1 MTNTKR
7 QRGAVLLVSLIIL
20 MVITLFVISSAN
32 MSSTDLQIVGNF
44 QRKMVMNQSVQ
55 QAIEEV
61 LSNVSNF
68 NTPAAQTITVNGIAV
83 AVSAPQCVGTTT
95 AAGYTAVNNIT
106 LYDTNW
112 VVIATATDVLTGASA
127 TINQGVRIRLPT
139 NFCP

>member
-1 MTNTKR
+1 MMSPKR
-7 QRGAVLLVSLIIL
+7 QRGAVLLVSLVML
-20 MVITLFVISSAN
+20 MVITLFVVSSAN
-32 MSSTDLQIVGNF
+32 MSSTDLRIVGNL
-44 QRKMVMNQSVQ
+44 QRKMVINQSVQ
-55 QAIEEV
+55 QAIEDV

-68 NTPAAQTITVNGIAV
+68 NTPVAQTITVNGTAV
-83 AVSAPQCVGTTT
+83 AVSAPACLGTAT

-112 VVIATATDVLTGASA
+112 SVSATATDLLTGATS

>member
-1 MTNTKR
+1 MMSPKR

-20 MVITLFVISSAN
+20 MIITLFVVSSAN
-32 MSSTDLQIVGNF
+32 LTSSDLRIVGNL
-44 QRKMVMNQSVQ
+44 QSKMTISRSVQ

-61 LSNVSNF
+61 LSNVNNF
-68 NTPAAQTITVNGIAV
+68 TSPAAQSITVNGIPV
-83 AVSAPQCVGTTT
+83 AISAPVCLGTSP

-112 VVIATATDVLTGASA
+112 SVTATATDALTGATA